1 MLLGVSLIT
10 KTCMLSYFIKNSN
23 DLFSRIYMVKQY
35 LLEEFGMKTNGSI
48 IALYIYIYIY
58 IYVCQFMNC

>member
-23 DLFSRIYMVKQY
+23 DLFSKIYMVKQN
-35 LLEEFGMKTNGSI
+35 LLEEFGMQTNGSI
-48 IALYIYIYIY
+48 IALYIYMFVNMFVID
-58 IYVCQFMNC
+58 NS